1 MDTNELET
9 KATNLTNQF
18 TTTVKTSDPF
28 MTMQVEVHRLNLAL
42 LIEKESHAQTR
53 SALIKQIERIEA
65 KSAERIQRDL
75 EAQAA
80 TSQEYA
86 AVIDALKEQ
95 IKIYQQEIK
104 QFNGTDN

>member
-18 TTTVKTSDPF
+18 MIAVKTSDQF

-53 SALIKQIERIEA
+53 SALTKQIERIEA

-75 EAQAA
+75 DAQAA
-80 TSQEYA
+80 TVEQYT

-104 QFNGTDN
+104 HFNDTDN